1 METVRSADGTTIAV
15 DRSGQGPPLIVVVG
29 AFCDRSG
36 SKPLAALLAG
46 RYTVL
51 EYDRRGRGDS
61 GDAARYAIER
71 EVEDL
76 GAVVTAAGEPP
87 FVYGHSSGGALA
99 LEAAAAGVA
108 LRKVAVYEVPYTGR
122 DPGPALAEALDELAA
137 SGRRDEA
144 AERFLA
150 LTGAPPEAI
159 ASIKASPGWP
169 RMRALAHTLSRELA
183 LSRGGSVP
191 AARFAAIRPPT
202 LALSGGASP
211 PWARAAAEAIARAIP
226 GASARELEGQ
236 HHVPVDDVL
245 VSVLQ
250 AFFAE

>member
-1 METVRSADGTTIAV
+1 MTPPTHTGAHMETVRSADGTTIAM

-29 AFCDRSG
+29 AFCDRSA
-36 SKPLAALLAG
+36 SKPLAALLAD

-71 EVEDL
+71 EVEDFD
-76 GAVVTAAGEPP
+76 AVVTAAGEPP

-122 DPGPALAEALDELAA
+122 DPGPAYAEALDELAA
-137 SGRRDEA
+137 SGRQDEA

-150 LTGAPPEAI
+150 LTGAPPEII

-169 RMRALAHTLSRELA
+169 RMRALDLV
-183 LSRGGSVP
+183 GGFQ
-191 AARFAAIRPPT
+191 A
-202 LALSGGASP
+202 
-211 PWARAAAEAIARAIP
+211 WRAAGLP
-226 GASARELEGQ
+226 VFPAS
-236 HHVPVDDVL
+236 
-245 VSVLQ
+245 
-250 AFFAE
+250 